1 MLKIIKRLSLSSV
14 IAAISFLLVQI
25 VCALYLPYLTADIV
39 NKGLITGDISY
50 IWSQGYLMI
59 ALSVGSL
66 LGALVNTL
74 IFSRVSYKL
83 GGELRSDIYRKVLS
97 FSNYEFDKFGASSL
111 MTRNTNDVTQVQNLV
126 EMGLKFV
133 ILSLAMLV
141 GGILMTA
148 LLSPV
153 LALIYLGVVPFLA
166 AAAFVVYRF
175 ASPLYAK
182 MQKLLDTLNRFFREG
197 LTGAKVIRA
206 FNNEDKEY
214 EKYRA
219 SNREYTRAAITAG
232 TIMSVFVPLITLL
245 ISLSTLLIVW
255 IGGTSVAA
263 GTVQIGSIMSA
274 ISYAVQI
281 LMGFGMMTQ
290 VILSIPRGQ
299 ISAARINEVLDMPLS
314 VKDPQLPSEPEKGT
328 FCFEQ
333 VDFRYPGAVRKTLE
347 NINLKVEEGQTLAI
361 IGSTGEGKSSLVN
374 LIARLYD
381 VEKGCVKIGGIDVRE
396 LSQTKLHGL
405 VSLAPQKSTLF
416 MGTIRE
422 NMLLSKPNAS
432 DEDIWAALEMAS
444 AMEFVTSLDKD
455 VEKSGGNFSGGQKQ
469 RLCIAR
475 TLLKDAKLYIFDDSF
490 SALDFKTD
498 TLVRA
503 AMKEKLKCA
512 ITVIVA
518 QRVSTVMNA
527 DLIAVLDHGKLAGLG
542 THEQLRASNPIYQQI
557 IDSQFY
563 KEVAV

>member
-1 MLKIIKRLSLSSV
+1 MLKIIKRLSPSSV
-14 IAAISFLLVQI
+14 IAAITFLLVQI
-25 VCALYLPYLTADIV
+25 VCALYLPYLTADLV

-66 LGALVNTL
+66 SGALVNTL

-83 GGELRSDIYRKVLS
+83 GGELRSDLYRKVLS
-97 FSNYEFDKFGASSL
+97 FSKYEFDKFGASSL

-148 LLSPV
+148 LLSPA
-153 LALIYLGVVPFLA
+153 LALVYLGVVPFLA
-166 AAAFVVYRF
+166 VAAFAVYRF
-175 ASPLYAK
+175 AGPLYAK

-263 GTVQIGSIMSA
+263 GTMQIGSIMSA

-290 VILSIPRGQ
+290 VMLSIPRGQ
-299 ISAARINEVLDMPLS
+299 ISAARINAVLDMPLS
-314 VKDPQLPSEPEKGT
+314 VQDPQLPSEPEKGT
-328 FCFEQ
+328 LCFEQ
-333 VDFRYPGAVRKTLE
+333 VDFRYLGAIRKTLE
-347 NINLKVEEGQTLAI
+347 NINLKVKEGQTLAI
-361 IGSTGEGKSSLVN
+361 IGSTGDGKSSLIN

-381 VEKGCVKIGGIDVRE
+381 VEKGCVTIGGLDVRE
-396 LSQTKLHGL
+396 ISQTKLHGL

-422 NMLLSKPNAS
+422 NMLLGKPDAT
-432 DEDIWAALEMAS
+432 EEEIWAALEMAS
-444 AMEFVTSLDKD
+444 ATEFVVSLDD
-455 VEKSGGNFSGGQKQ
+455 VVEKSGGNFSGGQKQ

-498 TLVRA
+498 TMVRA
-503 AMKEKLKCA
+503 AMKEKLRNA
-512 ITVIVA
+512 ITIIVA

-527 DLIAVLDHGKLAGLG
+527 DLIAVLDNGKLAGLG
-542 THEQLRASNPIYQQI
+542 THEQLRVSNPVYQEI